1 MYDYVLD
8 KSRFKCKTIMQER
21 ERERSEKKTCQSLN
35 IDELVLLANRNLGRS
50 ISDSLFR

>member
-1 MYDYVLD
+1 MQDYNAG
-8 KSRFKCKTIMQER
+8 ER
-21 ERERSEKKTCQSLN
+21 ERDLKKKTCQSLN